1 MNRHYLITLTPMDWF
16 FFGGERTLDD
26 GKSAD
31 YISYSNKFPQQSALL
46 GMIRYQL
53 LKQHNL
59 LSQFP
64 YKENNPTEKE
74 MIKALIGEQSFRM
87 TERKADS
94 LGLGVIKQIS
104 PLMLVEC
111 KNDTSPRSIYLPL
124 PLDDGYKV
132 SFNETSSADRVFY
145 NGIECPIPNVY
156 LASGEQDSDIQEK
169 FFDHKTY
176 NNYLFWCTQE
186 NNQIKKLLSDEIWI
200 SKMQIGITKHV
211 EEGENNDKSFY
222 KQEFLQLKK
231 TFMYAFYITLSEE
244 SELSSDIIQLGG
256 QRSVFRMEVEVIE
269 ENSDIQKK
277 HQAAAQ
283 FLAQSDRLL
292 ILSPTYVDNLKD
304 LSALCNFMWS
314 DSIVFRNIQTTNAS
328 NFYGKPI
335 KSSSKYHF
343 LKPGSV
349 LYFKQG
355 KREEVEKLLMDYT
368 YLRLSGY
375 NTYI

>member
-1 MNRHYLITLTPMDWF
+1 M
-16 FFGGERTLDD
+16 
-26 GKSAD
+26 
-31 YISYSNKFPQQSALL
+31 
-46 GMIRYQL
+46 
-53 LKQHNL
+53 
-59 LSQFP
+59 
-64 YKENNPTEKE
+64 
-74 MIKALIGEQSFRM
+74 
-87 TERKADS
+87 
-94 LGLGVIKQIS
+94 
-104 PLMLVEC
+104 
-111 KNDTSPRSIYLPL
+111 
-124 PLDDGYKV
+124 
-132 SFNETSSADRVFY
+132 
-145 NGIECPIPNVY
+145 PNVY
-156 LASGEQDSDIQEK
+156 PASEEQDSGNQKRK

-176 NNYLFWCTQE
+176 NNYLFWCTQG

-211 EEGENNDKSFY
+211 EEGEDNNKSFY

-231 TFMYAFYITLSEE
+231 SFIYAFYITLSGE

-256 QRSVFRMEVEVIE
+256 QRSVFRMEVESIE
-269 ENSDIQKK
+269 ENSDIQEKY
-277 HQAAAQ
+277 QTAAQ
-283 FLAQSDRLL
+283 FLTQSDRLL
-292 ILSPTYVDNLKD
+292 ILSPTYVDNLKE

-355 KREEVEKLLMDYT
+355 KRKEVEKLLMDYT

-375 NTYI
+375 NIYI

>member
-1 MNRHYLITLTPMDWF
+1 MDWF

-31 YISYSNKFPQQSALL
+31 YISHSNKFPQQSALL

-64 YKENNPTEKE
+64 YTENKPTEKE
-74 MIKALIGEQSFRM
+74 IMKALIGEQSFRM
-87 TERKADS
+87 TERKAKS

-104 PLMLVEC
+104 PLMLIEC
-111 KNDTSPRSIYLPL
+111 KDDTSSRSIYFPL

-132 SFNETSSADRVFY
+132 SFNETSNEDKVFY

-156 LASGEQDSDIQEK
+156 PASEEQDSGNQKRK

-176 NNYLFWCTQE
+176 NNYLFWCTQG

-211 EEGENNDKSFY
+211 EEGEDNDKSFY

-231 TFMYAFYITLSEE
+231 SFIYAFYITLSGE

-256 QRSVFRMEVEVIE
+256 QRSVFRMEVESIE
-269 ENSDIQKK
+269 ENSDIQEKY
-277 HQAAAQ
+277 QTAAQ
-283 FLAQSDRLL
+283 FLTQSDRLL
-292 ILSPTYVDNLKD
+292 ILSPTYVDNLKE

-355 KREEVEKLLMDYT
+355 KRKEVEKLLMDYT

-375 NTYI
+375 NIYI

>member
-1 MNRHYLITLTPMDWF
+1 
-16 FFGGERTLDD
+16 
-26 GKSAD
+26 
-31 YISYSNKFPQQSALL
+31 
-46 GMIRYQL
+46 
-53 LKQHNL
+53 
-59 LSQFP
+59 
-64 YKENNPTEKE
+64 
-74 MIKALIGEQSFRM
+74 
-87 TERKADS
+87 
-94 LGLGVIKQIS
+94 
-104 PLMLVEC
+104 MLVEC

-231 TFMYAFYITLSEE
+231 TFMYAFYITLSGE